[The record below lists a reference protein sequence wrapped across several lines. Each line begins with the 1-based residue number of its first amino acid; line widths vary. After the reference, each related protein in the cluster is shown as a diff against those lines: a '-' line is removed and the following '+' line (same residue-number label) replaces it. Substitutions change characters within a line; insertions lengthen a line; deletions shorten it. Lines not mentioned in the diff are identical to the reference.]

1 MDEHPSGGGRPYL
14 VINERGKKM
23 IETLAGFLCTD
34 EEIAYALDVT
44 EDTLKNKRNKETFS
58 ECKNKGMSRGKVS
71 LRRMQF
77 RLAERSAAMAI
88 WLGRNVLGQTDGLSQ
103 QEREAEEGK
112 ARASAMKEFAELS
125 SPTKK
130 EIEGLFADEVSENE
144 GSE

>member
-1 MDEHPSGGGRPYL
+1 
-14 VINERGKKM
+14 
-23 IETLAGFLCTD
+23 
-34 EEIAYALDVT
+34 
-44 EDTLKNKRNKETFS
+44 
-58 ECKNKGMSRGKVS
+58 MSRGKVS